1 MGGPMGTQGHC
12 VVIEEDPDI
21 RGFLCLALS
30 RAGFDVKTE
39 STGAAGV
46 HAVADDEDLELVT
59 VDVALHDLH
68 GSELLHALR
77 EVSGVPI
84 IVISARAEPLDR
96 LTALESG
103 ASAYLI
109 KPFRLRELQ
118 DMVHTL
124 APAN

>member
-1 MGGPMGTQGHC
+1 MRTPGHC
-12 VVIEEDPDI
+12 VVIEDDPDI
-21 RGFLCLALS
+21 RGLLCLALS
-30 RAGFDVKTE
+30 RAGFNVKTE

-46 HAVADDEDLELVT
+46 HAVAEDEDVELVT
-59 VDVALHDLH
+59 VDVALPDVR
-68 GSELLHALR
+68 GSEILHALR

-84 IVISARAEPLDR
+84 LVISARAEPVDR

-103 ASAYLI
+103 ASAYLT

-118 DMVHTL
+118 DLVHTL